1 MKACRKA
8 LTEELIV
15 LGKER
20 PNLYVVT
27 TDATGSVTLGE
38 YAKTLPGQFIEAG
51 IAEQNAVGVA
61 GGLAACGKTVFVCS
75 PSAFLSGRSYEQV
88 KIDAVYNRRNVKLV
102 GFSAGVSYGTLGFSH
117 HAMQD
122 LAMLRTLPGLRVLVP
137 CDEVQTKAL
146 VRYMAQEPGPMY
158 LRIGRNPVE
167 DVYAPGQSFSVGKA
181 QMLADG
187 TDLTLL
193 AMGEMVWPS
202 LQAAKLLRA
211 HGISARVLDM
221 FSLKPIDRQ
230 AIIDAAQQ
238 TRRLVTVEE
247 HSILGGLGGAVCEI
261 TAEVCPVPVK
271 RIGGPDR
278 YIVNGEDPEIFHYYH
293 WTPDGIAESVTQWL
307 NTLTS
312 F

>member
-8 LTEELIV
+8 LTEELLAV
-15 LGKER
+15 AKEDSKV
-20 PNLYVVT
+20 YVVT

-38 YAKTLPGQFIEAG
+38 YAKTLPGQFIEGG

-61 GGLAACGKTVFVCS
+61 GGLASCGKTVFVCA

-102 GFSAGVSYGTLGFSH
+102 GISAGVSYGTLGFSH

-122 LAMLRTLPGLRVLVP
+122 LAMLRTLPGLTVLVP

-146 VRYMAQEPGPMY
+146 VRIMAREIGPMY
-158 LRIGRNPVE
+158 LRMGRNPVQ
-167 DVYAPGQSFSVGKA
+167 DVYAPGQEFTIGKA
-181 QMLADG
+181 QMLAQG
-187 TDLTLL
+187 TDLTIL

-202 LQAAKLLRA
+202 LQAARLLSSQ
-211 HGISARVLDM
+211 GISARVLDM

-230 AIIDAAQQ
+230 AVIDAAQQ
-238 TRRLVTVEE
+238 THRLVTVEE

-261 TAEVCPVPVK
+261 TAETCPVPVK
-271 RIGGPDR
+271 RIGGPDG
-278 YIVNGEDPEIFHYYH
+278 YIVNGEDPEVFSYYH
-293 WTPDGIAESVTQWL
+293 WTPEGIAASIRQWL
-307 NTLTS
+307 DELR
-312 F
+312 

>member
-8 LTEELIV
+8 LTEELLAV
-15 LGKER
+15 AKEN
-20 PNLYVVT
+20 PKVYVVT

-38 YAKTLPGQFIEAG
+38 YAKTLPGQFIEGG

-61 GGLAACGKTVFVCS
+61 GGLASCGKTVFVCA

-102 GFSAGVSYGTLGFSH
+102 GISAGVSYGTLGFSH

-122 LAMLRTLPGLRVLVP
+122 LAMLRTLPGLTVLVP

-146 VRYMAQEPGPMY
+146 VRIMAQETGPMY
-158 LRIGRNPVE
+158 LRMGRNPVQ
-167 DVYAPGQSFSVGKA
+167 DVYAPGQDFTIGKA
-181 QMLADG
+181 QLLAQG
-187 TDLTLL
+187 TDLTIL

-202 LQAAKLLRA
+202 LQAARLLSDQ
-211 HGISARVLDM
+211 GISARVLDM

-238 TRRLVTVEE
+238 THRLVTVEE

-261 TAEVCPVPVK
+261 TAETCPVPVK
-271 RIGGPDR
+271 RIGGPDG
-278 YIVNGEDPEIFHYYH
+278 YIVNGEDPEVFGYYH
-293 WTPDGIAESVTQWL
+293 WTPEGIAASIHQWL
-307 NTLTS
+307 ENLR
-312 F
+312 